1 MNIPKIKIISQEIAD
16 AICCVWQEEGKA
28 DTHAYLMKLLSI
40 AIFSYFVH
48 FWYLTFAQKLNWHCV
63 MFSIKHN
70 TVKHVLSGH

>member
-28 DTHAYLMKLLSI
+28 DTPAYLMKLLSI

-48 FWYLTFAQKLNWHCV
+48 F
-63 MFSIKHN
+63 
-70 TVKHVLSGH
+70 